1 MDNTMLN
8 HIQQLIQSSKQAV
21 DIIAVTKTRPFSCV
35 KDAYAAGVFHI
46 GENRVEEAAVKIQT
60 AREMGI
66 HGLVWHMI
74 GHVQSRKVK
83 PVVEFFDRIDS
94 VDSISIA
101 AAISLHAGKIH
112 KDIPVLL
119 EVNISGE
126 TTKQGFTLNN
136 WEHDST
142 VFEAFLDDV
151 KYMVE
156 LPNIS
161 IDGFMIMPPYVTEA
175 TENAPYFQSVRALAL
190 RIRTEI
196 PSVGAVLSMGTSC
209 DYTSAIVEGATQ
221 IRLGETLFGQRTSTP
236 KSR

>member
-1 MDNTMLN
+1 MDITTLN
-8 HIQQLIQSSKQAV
+8 HIQNLIQASEHAV

-35 KDAYAAGVFHI
+35 KDAYDAGVLHI

-60 AREMGI
+60 ASELGI

-83 PVVEFFDRIDS
+83 RVVELFDCIDS
-94 VDSISIA
+94 VDSVSVA
-101 AAISLHAGKIH
+101 TAISLHAGKIH
-112 KDIPVLL
+112 KHISMLL

-126 TTKQGFTLNN
+126 STKQGFALYN
-136 WEHDST
+136 WGHDRA
-142 VFEAFLDDV
+142 VFGAFLEDI
-151 KYMVE
+151 KYMLE

-161 IDGFMIMPPYVTEA
+161 IDGFMIMPPYVTDA
-175 TENAPYFQSVRALAL
+175 TENAPYFRSVRALAA

-209 DYTSAIVEGATQ
+209 DYTSAIVEGSTQ

-236 KSR
+236 